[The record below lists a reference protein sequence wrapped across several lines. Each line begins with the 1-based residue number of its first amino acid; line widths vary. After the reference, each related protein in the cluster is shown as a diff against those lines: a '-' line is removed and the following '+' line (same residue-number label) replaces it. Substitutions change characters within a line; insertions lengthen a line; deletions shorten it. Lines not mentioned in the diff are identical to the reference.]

1 MKIMLKTTFALIIFA
16 FPAVAEK
23 LNSKQIPASAQWVIH
38 MDFDG
43 FKTSELGKFAM
54 KQMDEHAGAID
65 ALSAMLKFDP
75 RMDLADVTAF
85 GHVDAEQPDENG
97 VALIRGKFDQE
108 HLLTLLKANKTF
120 KTEKSGK
127 HKLHSW
133 RMKIPVSA
141 NTAPSSV
148 KTFSNGEH

>member
-1 MKIMLKTTFALIIFA
+1 MKIMLKTTFALMIFA

-43 FKTSELGKFAM
+43 FKTSEMGKFAM

-85 GHVDAEQPDENG
+85 GHVDAEHPDENG

-108 HLLTLLKANKTF
+108 HLLTLLKPTKPSKPRNQANTNYIL
-120 KTEKSGK
+120 GG
-127 HKLHSW
+127 
-133 RMKIPVSA
+133 MKIPVSA
-141 NTAPSSV
+141 NTAPSSTR
-148 KTFSNGEH
+148 TFW

>member
-23 LNSKQIPASAQWVIH
+23 LNLKQIPASAQWVIH

-54 KQMDEHAGAID
+54 NQMDEHAGAID

-75 RMDLADVTAF
+75 RMDLADVTAL
-85 GHVDAEQPDENG
+85 DMWMQSNPM
-97 VALIRGKFDQE
+97 
-108 HLLTLLKANKTF
+108 KTAW
-120 KTEKSGK
+120 
-127 HKLHSW
+127 HSFV
-133 RMKIPVSA
+133 VSSIK
-141 NTAPSSV
+141 NTC
-148 KTFSNGEH
+148 

>member
-1 MKIMLKTTFALIIFA
+1 MLKTTFALIIFA

-38 MDFDG
+38 IDFDG
-43 FKTSELGKFAM
+43 FKTSEMGKFAM

-85 GHVDAEQPDENG
+85 GHVDAEQADETG
-97 VALIRGKFDQE
+97 VEI
-108 HLLTLLKANKTF
+108 
-120 KTEKSGK
+120 
-127 HKLHSW
+127 
-133 RMKIPVSA
+133 I
-141 NTAPSSV
+141 SV
-148 KTFSNGEH
+148 KI